1 MTPQLPRETTEG
13 GVTAAAM
20 IVGAGDE
27 TLQAIVDGL
36 GGLAKLTPPEAVPY
50 RDTEAVAWV
59 ERPRIVLMD
68 FDRNIDKAI
77 DLGPVLLDM
86 LPGVLLVAMSQK
98 GDPERIRTAMR
109 AGYREYVV
117 VPEDMDIL
125 RRTVQQ
131 VTIESEAQ
139 EDMRGRVIAM
149 CGSKG
154 GVGVTSLVVNLAA
167 EIAQHNRVL
176 AIDMVFGM
184 GDLAVLLDLKP
195 SDGMAE
201 LLRNLGRLDDRVL
214 EACATVHSSQALVLP
229 QPEDAQTYEP
239 PPVDAVLRVLHV
251 AARSFP
257 CVLVDCGTCADEQ
270 ALTALVTADEVIL
283 VTTPEV
289 PALRNAWR
297 RLRLFDRLGV
307 DRDRVRLVVNRWS
320 RSAPV
325 SRNDIESNLGM
336 PIFATLSD
344 DPKVMYN
351 SINYGRLL
359 EDVNRKAALS
369 REIKALAGHLGQD
382 TSVPQPTPKRG
393 LFR

>member
-1 MTPQLPRETTEG
+1 MGPLMSDDSHAGGVAVAVMMVGSSAETTK
-13 GVTAAAM
+13 
-20 IVGAGDE
+20 IVA
-27 TLQAIVDGL
+27 DGL
-36 GGLAKLTPPEAVPY
+36 GALAQVTPPEAVPY
-50 RDTEAVAWV
+50 REAEAVAWV
-59 ERPRIVLMD
+59 ERPRVVMMD

-86 LPGVLLVAMSQK
+86 LPGVLLVALSSK

-117 VPEDMDIL
+117 IPDDLDIL
-125 RRTVQQ
+125 RRTVQK
-131 VTIESEAQ
+131 VTRESEALEEQ
-139 EDMRGRVIAM
+139 RGRVTAL

-154 GVGVTSLVVNLAA
+154 GVGVTSIAVNLAA
-167 EIAQHNRVL
+167 HLASDNRVL
-176 AIDMVFGM
+176 AIDMVYGM

-195 SDGMAE
+195 SEGMAE

-214 EACATVHSSQALVLP
+214 EACTVMHASQALVLP

-257 CVLVDCGTCADEQ
+257 CVLLDCGTCADEQ
-270 ALTALVTADEVIL
+270 ALTAIVTADEVLLI
-283 VTTPEV
+283 TTPEV

-307 DRDRVRLVVNRWS
+307 ERDKIRLVVNRWS

-325 SRNDIESNLGM
+325 SKRDIESNLGM
-336 PIFATLSD
+336 SIFATLSE
-344 DPKVMYN
+344 DPKTLYHSV
-351 SINYGRLL
+351 NYGRLFD
-359 EDVNRKAALS
+359 DVSKRASISKEVRSLAA
-369 REIKALAGHLGQD
+369 HLGHD
-382 TSVPQPTPKRG
+382 APVPEPAAKRG
-393 LFR
+393 FFR